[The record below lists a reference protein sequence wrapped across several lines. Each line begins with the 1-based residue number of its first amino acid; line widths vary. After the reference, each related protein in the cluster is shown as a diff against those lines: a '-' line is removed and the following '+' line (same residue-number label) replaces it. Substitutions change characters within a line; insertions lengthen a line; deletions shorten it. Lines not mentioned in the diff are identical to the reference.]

1 MMVNIRLFFKGE
13 MNVKITAA
21 KSAKKYLK
29 ILGIK
34 EKYWR
39 Q

>member
-1 MMVNIRLFFKGE
+1 MMVNIRFFFKGE
-13 MNVKITAA
+13 MNVKIIVV
-21 KSAKKYLK
+21 KFVKKYLK

-39 Q
+39 